1 VKTRL
6 AQALFRSWP
15 LPFAHVRLMK
25 WIDPPRV
32 PAAEVT
38 TELRRYGL
46 KLSYD
51 PNSYI
56 GRYIYYRGLFEE
68 QVLRAIERALRP
80 GGSFIDIGANI
91 GQHTVVAAH
100 CVGAGGQVIAFEPQ
114 ALVRERLL
122 HNVALNNQQGV
133 VQVHGCALGRE
144 RAPGYIFTLN
154 DNNDGQ
160 SSLQPVTHAEPR
172 EAVKIETLDGMD
184 LGIDARRGCVIKIDV
199 EGGEIDVLDG
209 ATDFIRSVRPQAL
222 FVECADRHLQRFGH
236 SGLDVQQWLRDHNY
250 DVQGL
255 VHGRWQPLHRAI
267 DCDLLAT
274 PRKPSRKP
282 SRKPTRKSSH

>member
-1 VKTRL
+1 MKPRL

-32 PAAEVT
+32 PASEVT
-38 TELRRYGL
+38 TELKRYGL
-46 KLSYD
+46 RLSYD

-80 GGSFIDIGANI
+80 GDTFIDVGANI

-100 CVGAGGQVIAFEPQ
+100 CVGTGGRVIAFEPQ
-114 ALVRERLL
+114 AQVRERLL
-122 HNVALNNQQGV
+122 HNIALNNQQGV

-144 RAPGYIFTLN
+144 RAPGHIYQLN
-154 DNNDGQ
+154 NRNDGQ
-160 SSLQPVTHAEPR
+160 SSLRPVTHSEPC
-172 EAVKIETLDGMD
+172 EPVQIESLDGMD
-184 LGIDARRGCVIKIDV
+184 LDVDTQRGCVLKIDV
-199 EGGEIDVLDG
+199 EGGEVDVLEG
-209 ATDFIRSVRPQAL
+209 AAGFIRRVCPQAL
-222 FVECADRHLQRFGH
+222 FVECAYRHLLRFGY
-236 SGLDVQQWLRDHNY
+236 SGLDLQQWLRDHDY
-250 DVQGL
+250 DVVGL
-255 VHGRWQPLHRAI
+255 VHGRWQPLNRAI

-274 PRKPSRKP
+274 PRRRAGTRQRESR
-282 SRKPTRKSSH
+282 H

>member
-1 VKTRL
+1 VKSRL

-100 CVGAGGQVIAFEPQ
+100 CVGAGGRVIAFEPQ
-114 ALVRERLL
+114 ALVRERLI
-122 HNVALNNQQGV
+122 HNVALNNLQSV

-144 RAPGYIFTLN
+144 RAPGNIFMLN

-160 SSLQPVTHAEPR
+160 SSLRPVTHTEPR
-172 EAVKIETLDGMD
+172 EAVQIETLDGMD

-209 ATDFIRSVRPQAL
+209 ATDFMRSVRPQAL
-222 FVECADRHLQRFGH
+222 FIECADRHLQRFGY
-236 SGLDVQQWLRDHNY
+236 SGLDVQQWLRDHEY
-250 DVQGL
+250 DVLGL
-255 VHGRWQPLHRAI
+255 VHGRWQPLNRAI

-274 PRKPSRKP
+274 PRKSSRD
-282 SRKPTRKSSH
+282 SRRKSRRKVSH

>member
-1 VKTRL
+1 
-6 AQALFRSWP
+6 
-15 LPFAHVRLMK
+15 MK

-32 PAAEVT
+32 AAVEVT
-38 TELRRYGL
+38 TELKRYGL
-46 KLSYD
+46 RLSYD

-80 GGSFIDIGANI
+80 GGTFIDIGANI

-100 CVGAGGQVIAFEPQ
+100 CVGTGGRVIAFEPQ
-114 ALVRERLL
+114 AVARARLV
-122 HNVALNNQQGV
+122 HNIALNNQQDRV
-133 VQVHGCALGRE
+133 EVHACALGRE
-144 RAPGYIFTLN
+144 QAPGNIYVLN

-160 SSLQPVTHAEPR
+160 SSLRPVTHTEPS
-172 EAVKIETLDGMD
+172 EAVQIETLDGMD
-184 LGIDARRGCVIKIDV
+184 LDVDLRRGCVVKIDV

-209 ATDFIRSVRPQAL
+209 AVEFIRTVRPQAL
-222 FVECADRHLQRFGH
+222 FVECANRHLQRFGY
-236 SGLDVQQWLRDHNY
+236 SGLDVQHWLREHGY

-255 VHGRWQPLHRAI
+255 VHGRWQPLNRSI

-274 PRKPSRKP
+274 
-282 SRKPTRKSSH
+282 SRKPTRRSSH